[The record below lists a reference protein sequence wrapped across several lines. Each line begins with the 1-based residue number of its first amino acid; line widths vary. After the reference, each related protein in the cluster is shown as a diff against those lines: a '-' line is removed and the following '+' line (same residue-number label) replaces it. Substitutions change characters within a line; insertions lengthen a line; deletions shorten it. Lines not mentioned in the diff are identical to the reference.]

1 MSNTKLRQFHEAQW
15 DEPLIFQQ
23 SVPGSRSMLIPD
35 VSGQAA
41 PVTGE
46 LSGLLPQRLRRREK
60 PALPELAQPQVLRH
74 YLRLSQESIGQD
86 INIDIG

>member
-46 LSGLLPQRLRRREK
+46 LSGLLPQIGRASCRER
-60 PALPELAQPQVLRH
+60 V
-74 YLRLSQESIGQD
+74 
-86 INIDIG
+86 

>member
-46 LSGLLPQRLRRREK
+46 LSGLF
-60 PALPELAQPQVLRH
+60 
-74 YLRLSQESIGQD
+74 
-86 INIDIG
+86 